1 MNAKTLLYRGSL
13 KSCNYHCSYCP
24 FSKHPQ
30 SMRELTIEK
39 EQWLSFVGDFAEKA
53 HSLGIRALM
62 AVPYGE
68 ALIHPWY
75 WKGLARVSACADIDA
90 VGAQTNLSFPIAE
103 SLAYFRQ
110 KKGNPQKL
118 RLWATFHPEMT
129 TTKAFARQCSA
140 LAEEGVIFCAGAVG
154 VPENIKILQSLR
166 KALPPGTYLW
176 INKMDGLKRPY
187 TAAETAAFLDIDP
200 YFLQE
205 LTPVPAD
212 PAQCTGRLFLEGN
225 GKMRA
230 CNISAPLSTDWN
242 TLCADMHFPQ
252 PQCSRKLCSC
262 YLAYGGRSDFP
273 NQALFGPYPLFRI
286 PRRI

>member
-1 MNAKTLLYRGSL
+1 
-13 KSCNYHCSYCP
+13 
-24 FSKHPQ
+24 
-30 SMRELTIEK
+30 
-39 EQWLSFVGDFAEKA
+39 
-53 HSLGIRALM
+53 M

-75 WKGLARVSACADIDA
+75 WKGLARVSACPDIDA

-129 TTKAFARQCSA
+129 TTKAFARQCA
-140 LAEEGVIFCAGAVG
+140 TLAKEGVSFCAGAVG

-166 KALPPGTYLW
+166 QALPSGTYLW

-225 GKMRA
+225 GKMRT
-230 CNISAPLSTDWN
+230 CNISAPLSTSWK

-273 NQALFGPYPLFRI
+273 NQALFDPYPLFRI